1 MHKVSIITP
10 TFNHQKFIKKTIESV
25 MGQTH
30 PNWEMIIIDD
40 CSTDNT
46 CQIIEECA
54 RNDSRIKPIF
64 HQKNWG
70 IKRLKDIYNEA
81 LENADGEFVAIL
93 EGDDFWPKEKL
104 SRQLSDFQDDK
115 TVASYGDFIMT
126 DIFGYG
132 IRIYNYNEKDKKL
145 LNNDPYPS
153 ILTLF
158 AGSDFFIMPVTLV
171 IRKETLI
178 QIGGF
183 KNDIHYPF
191 IDIPTILS
199 LSTCGNFK
207 YNKNIL
213 GYYRKHQNSSW
224 FNFAEKTI
232 SFGRIEA
239 FLCINNFIKNNMI
252 KINSSSIK
260 RKQISYLEYKEKNK
274 NLSLFYH
281 KVAFSTCLFLKIP
294 LYILFQLNLF
304 FYKSNRN
311 NSEFAK

>member
-40 CSTDNT
+40 YSTDNT
-46 CQIIEECA
+46 RQIIEEYA
-54 RNDSRIKPIF
+54 HIDSRIKPIF

-81 LENADGEFVAIL
+81 LESASGELIAIL

-104 SRQLSDFQDDK
+104 SMQLSDFKDDSI
-115 TVASYGDFIMT
+115 VASYGDFIMT

-132 IRIYNYNEKDKKL
+132 IRIYKYNEKDKNM
-145 LNNDPYPS
+145 LNNDSYPS

-158 AGSDFFIMPVTLV
+158 AGSDFFIMPVTL
-171 IRKETLI
+171 IMRKKALL

-183 KNDIHYPF
+183 KNDTHYPF
-191 IDIPTILS
+191 IDIPTILA
-199 LSTCGNFK
+199 LSICGKFK
-207 YNKNIL
+207 YNENIV
-213 GYYRKHQNSSW
+213 GYYRKHKNSSW
-224 FNFAEKTI
+224 FNFAEKTPT
-232 SFGRIEA
+232 FGRIEA
-239 FLCINNFIKNNMI
+239 FLCINNFIKKNKI
-252 KINSSSIK
+252 KINSSITK
-260 RKQISYLEYKEKNK
+260 KKQVSYLEYKEKTK

-281 KVAFSTCLFLKIP
+281 KVAFSTCMLLKIP

-304 FYKSNRN
+304 LYKSKRN
-311 NSEFAK
+311 NLDFSK